1 MKDIWIRKKEG
12 IELVGC
18 EGYMLIIDGV
28 VDIAVYEGC
37 SSFIYVD
44 DDEDAGRASRNR

>member
-1 MKDIWIRKKEG
+1 
-12 IELVGC
+12 
-18 EGYMLIIDGV
+18 MLIIDGV

-44 DDEDAGRASRNR
+44 DDEDAIYALLSLYPLGTR